1 MKTFKDL
8 WVKEPTMCIAV
19 VQTVIALA
27 VAFGLS
33 ISATQTGAILA
44 VLTAVGGLAIRSQ
57 VSSVAAMKQLKGELS
72 E

>member
-8 WVKEPTMCIAV
+8 WVKEPTMVIAV
-19 VQTVIALA
+19 IETVIALA
-27 VAFGLS
+27 VAFGLQ
-33 ISATQTGAILA
+33 ISATQIGAILA

-57 VSSVAAMKQLKGELS
+57 VSSVAAMKQLKGEIS